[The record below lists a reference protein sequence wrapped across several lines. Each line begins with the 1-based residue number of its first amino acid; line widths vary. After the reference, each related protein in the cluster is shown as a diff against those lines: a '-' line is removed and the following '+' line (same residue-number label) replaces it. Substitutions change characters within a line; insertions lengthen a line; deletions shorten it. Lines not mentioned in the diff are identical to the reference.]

1 MTARPS
7 MMTEQDWLDHAFPL
21 PRVPYGLIDV
31 GDGHRLFGQEFGNPR
46 GEPVIVLHGG
56 PGGGCDTRY
65 VRYFDPGR
73 YRVILF
79 DQRGCLNST
88 PTTHTDLQGAMKG
101 NHTAQLVEDINKVRD
116 HFGIRGRMHLEGGS
130 WGSTLALAYA
140 IKHAASV
147 KTLILRGVF
156 LGDPSGI
163 NYLFQ
168 GNAAHYQ
175 EAARPLTEGST
186 AGEIERFV
194 DSFNR
199 QRFEDIEGAYRA
211 YMGDGSLPGQIP
223 ARYHARHRHMA
234 QAYARAW
241 DELVRVIPGPE
252 RADLI
257 GAYCRVLEA
266 APRDREERDHQQRCA
281 FAFAQWE
288 GLISYFDHEVSA
300 DGRIDLGKFA
310 EADFALDFARL
321 EARYT
326 RDGFYLT
333 EDGSP
338 SPEGSDY
345 LIDNLHRIAEH
356 RIPILI
362 AHGVNDQVC
371 PVRDAYRL
379 KDAYDSVLR
388 KMHGPG
394 GWTPVHLDCREETG
408 HSMLE
413 RGNTLALL
421 DIIRNRVPAMSPEE
435 REGGPVGS

>member
-1 MTARPS
+1 MTDR
-7 MMTEQDWLDHAFPL
+7 DWNDHAFPS

-31 GDGHRLFGQEFGNPR
+31 GDGHRLFGQEFGNPH
-46 GEPVIVLHGG
+46 GEPMIVLHGG

-65 VRYFDPGR
+65 ARYFDPGR
-73 YRVILF
+73 YRVIMF

-101 NHTAQLVEDINKVRD
+101 NNTARLVEDINKVRE
-116 HFGIRGRMHLEGGS
+116 HFGIRGKMHLEGGS

-140 IKHAASV
+140 IKHATRV
-147 KTLILRGVF
+147 RTLILRGVF
-156 LGDPSGI
+156 LGDPSGM

-168 GNAAHYQ
+168 GNAAHYE
-175 EAARPLTEGST
+175 EALRPPDDASTPDAIARFMD
-186 AGEIERFV
+186 A
-194 DSFNR
+194 FNR

-211 YMGDGSLPGQIP
+211 YLGDGSLPGQIP

-234 QAYARAW
+234 IAYARAW
-241 DELVRVIPGPE
+241 DELVRVIPKPE
-252 RADLI
+252 RSDLI
-257 GAYCRVLEA
+257 GAYCRILEA
-266 APRDREERDHQQRCA
+266 TPGNEKEKQHQQRCA

-288 GLISYFDHEVSA
+288 DLISYFEHEPSA
-300 DGRIDLGKFA
+300 DGRIALGKSV
-310 EADFALDFARL
+310 DGPFALDFARL

-326 RDGFYLT
+326 RDGFYLS

-338 SPEGSDY
+338 SAGGSDY
-345 LIDNLHRIAEH
+345 LIENLHRIAME

-362 AHGVNDQVC
+362 AHGLNDQVC
-371 PVRDAYRL
+371 SVRDAYRL

-388 KMHGPG
+388 DMHGPH

-421 DIIRNRVPAMSPEE
+421 EIIRNRVPPMSSPE
-435 REGGPVGS
+435 REGEPATAS